1 MHSFYIASG
10 YIGSFL
16 ISVVLFPQVY
26 ITFKTKDVEGLSY
39 TFLLLRCISAI
50 FFALYATGIVIEEN
64 VIDGAPIV
72 IANVLIVLS
81 TFILLYAK
89 HKFKKQKKKN

>member
-16 ISVVLFPQVY
+16 ISVVLIPQVY

-39 TFLLLRCISAI
+39 TFLLLRCVSAI

-72 IANVLIVLS
+72 IANILIIVS

-89 HKFKKQKKKN
+89 HKFKKQK